1 MAPCPKKLHTAY
13 DERREKKI
21 TEWKKN
27 VPHTKKKKKKN
38 YQHQFSENVPQNVD
52 LTFKDDVKAG
62 KDLGDKQ

>member
-1 MAPCPKKLHTAY
+1 MKEECPSY
-13 DERREKKI
+13 
-21 TEWKKN
+21 
-27 VPHTKKKKKKN
+27 KKKKKKN